1 VVLVL
6 MCTTLP
12 RLAAEARWRPAAG
25 TDACGNPRNLVQIQA
40 RLRDAIVLI
49 NSSPAD
55 DIPGCPHI
63 RIAAACSATTVTGR
77 RNSIKLLIVLDNVDL
92 LRIGF
97 RIIANT
103 LL

>member
-1 VVLVL
+1 MRRTPPDALLGSGAQRASKHQSPRLVVLVL

-25 TDACGNPRNLVQIQA
+25 TDACGNPSNLVQIQA

-63 RIAAACSATTVTGR
+63 RIAAACSATTV
-77 RNSIKLLIVLDNVDL
+77 
-92 LRIGF
+92 
-97 RIIANT
+97 
-103 LL
+103 